1 LLHYVRNDVNER
13 KMKDLKHKAI
23 ELLKQ
28 LISTPSLSKEED
40 KTAKLLFDFLE
51 SQGVDKP
58 HMHLNN
64 VWAVNKNYDPNK
76 ETLMLNSH
84 HDTVKPTNGY
94 TRPPF
99 IPQIDDGKLFGLGS
113 NDAGGPMVSLIATF
127 LHFYKEP
134 NLNYNLLLACTAEEE
149 ISGKNGIVALM
160 PELPQPSVAIVGEPT
175 LMDMAIAEK
184 GLMVLACTAHGMA
197 GHAAR
202 DTGENA
208 IYKAIKDIEWIQSYQ
223 FPKQSEMLGH
233 VKMTTTIINAG
244 SQHNVIPD
252 RCYFTI
258 DVRTTDVYS
267 NEETLAIIEDNLQS
281 KINPKSLRLNPSSI
295 EENHPLVQAGLGL
308 GMKTYGSP
316 TLSDQSLI
324 SIPSLKLGPG
334 DSQRSHTP
342 DEFIYLNEIEDGID
356 KYIQLLENFLKPK
369 KEA

>member
-1 LLHYVRNDVNER
+1 
-13 KMKDLKHKAI
+13 MKTDLKHKAI

-40 KTAKLLFDFLE
+40 KTANLIFNFLKKE
-51 SQGVDKP
+51 GVEEP
-58 HMHLNN
+58 QMHLNN
-64 VWAVNKNYDPNK
+64 VWAVNKYFDSNK

-84 HDTVKPTNGY
+84 HDTVKPNNGY
-94 TRPPF
+94 TKPPF
-99 IPQIDDGKLFGLGS
+99 ESIIENGKLFGLGS
-113 NDAGGPMVSLIATF
+113 NDAGGPLVSLITTF
-127 LHFYKEP
+127 LHFYDNP
-134 NLNYNLLLACTAEEE
+134 NLTYNLLLACTAEEE

-160 PELPQPSVAIVGEPT
+160 AQVPQPSVAIVGEPT

-184 GLMVLACTAHGMA
+184 GLMVLECTTHGTA

-202 DTGENA
+202 EAGENA
-208 IYKAIKDIEWIQSYQ
+208 IYKALKDIEWIQSYQ
-223 FPKQSEMLGH
+223 FAKQSEMLGP

-252 RCYFTI
+252 RCHFTI

-267 NEETLAIIEDNLQS
+267 NEETLAIIEENLES

-295 EENHPLVQAGLGL
+295 KLEHPLVQAGIKL
-308 GMKTYGSP
+308 GMKPYGSP

-342 DEFIYLNEIEDGID
+342 DEYIYVNEIEEGIE
-356 KYIQLLENFLKPK
+356 KYIKLLEGFFTAKK
-369 KEA
+369 KE

>member
-1 LLHYVRNDVNER
+1 
-13 KMKDLKHKAI
+13 MKEKLKQKAI

-28 LISTPSLSKEED
+28 LISTPSLSKEEN
-40 KTAKLLFDFLE
+40 KTAALIFDFLKQE
-51 SQGVDKP
+51 GVNAP

-64 VWAVNKNYDPNK
+64 VWVVNKHFDAEK

-84 HDTVKPTNGY
+84 HDTVKPNNGY

-99 IPQIDDGKLFGLGS
+99 KPQIEEDKLFGLGS
-113 NDAGGPMVSLIATF
+113 NDAGGPLVSLIATF
-127 LHFYKEP
+127 LHFYNEP
-134 NLNYNLLLACTAEEE
+134 NLDYNLLLACTAEEE

-160 PELPQPSVAIVGEPT
+160 PEVPQPSVAIVGEPT

-184 GLMVLACTAHGMA
+184 GLMVVECTAKGVA

-202 DTGENA
+202 NAGENA
-208 IYKAIKDIEWIQSYQ
+208 IYKALKDIEWIQSYE
-223 FPKQSEMLGH
+223 FPKLSEMLGP
-233 VKMTTTIINAG
+233 VKMTTTIISAG

-252 RCYFTI
+252 QCHFTI

-267 NEETLAIIEDNLQS
+267 NEETLAIIEENLES
-281 KINPKSLRLNPSSI
+281 EINPKSLRLNPSSI
-295 EENHPLVQAGLGL
+295 DLEHKLVQAGTQL
-308 GMKTYGSP
+308 GMKPYGSP

-324 SIPSLKLGPG
+324 TIPSLKLGPG

-356 KYIQLLENFLKPK
+356 KYIQLLEQFLTSTK
-369 KEA
+369 K

>member
-1 LLHYVRNDVNER
+1 
-13 KMKDLKHKAI
+13 MKEKLKQKAI

-28 LISTPSLSKEED
+28 LISTPSLSKEEN
-40 KTAKLLFDFLE
+40 KTAALICDFLKQE
-51 SQGVDKP
+51 GVNAP

-64 VWAVNKNYDPNK
+64 VWVVNKHFDADK

-84 HDTVKPTNGY
+84 HDTVKPNNGY

-99 IPQIDDGKLFGLGS
+99 EAQIEDGKLFGLGS
-113 NDAGGPMVSLIATF
+113 NDAGGPLVSLIATF
-127 LHFYKEP
+127 LHFYNEP
-134 NLNYNLLLACTAEEE
+134 NLDYNLLLACTAEEE

-160 PELPQPSVAIVGEPT
+160 PEVPQPSVAIVGEPT

-184 GLMVLACTAHGMA
+184 GLMVLECMAKGVA

-202 DTGENA
+202 DAGENA
-208 IYKAIKDIEWIQSYQ
+208 IYKALKDIEWIQSYE
-223 FPKQSEMLGH
+223 FPKLSEMLGP

-252 RCYFTI
+252 QCHFTI

-267 NEETLAIIEDNLQS
+267 NEETLAIIEENLES
-281 KINPKSLRLNPSSI
+281 EINPKSLRLNPSSI
-295 EENHPLVQAGLGL
+295 DLEHKLVQAGTQL
-308 GMKTYGSP
+308 GMKPYGSP

-324 SIPSLKLGPG
+324 TIPSLKLGPG

-356 KYIQLLENFLKPK
+356 KYIQLLEQFLTSTK
-369 KEA
+369 K